1 MQFDLPFIV
10 AQPSQISQQVLLLKL
25 IQLIKALHKKK
36 SNGCVFTGLHYLLC
50 NLFLAFRRQ
59 SFIHMGL

>member
-36 SNGCVFTGLHYLLC
+36 AMDVYLLGC
-50 NLFLAFRRQ
+50 IIYCVIYF
-59 SFIHMGL
+59 

>member
-36 SNGCVFTGLHYLLC
+36 KQWMCIYWVALSIV
-50 NLFLAFRRQ
+50 
-59 SFIHMGL
+59 